1 MLFLS
6 VRAAPTSMGGMG
18 PGSQK
23 EFPPTLS
30 SQVPPRAPKVRG
42 ESEVLGKRQS
52 AEEQRQDTGVRNGP
66 GFQP

>member
-6 VRAAPTSMGGMG
+6 VPAAPTSMGGMG

-30 SQVPPRAPKVRG
+30 SQVPRAPKVRG
-42 ESEVLGKRQS
+42 ESEVPGKRQR